1 MGGNEHGWC
10 KAFQS
15 ARGVQTVNM
24 WIQVL
29 ILPLLFLLTA
39 VLPPSQQTFSTNR
52 QTELLD
58 IVYPPQV

>member
-1 MGGNEHGWC
+1 MGGKEHRRC

-15 ARGVQTVNM
+15 VRGAQTVNM

-29 ILPLLFLLTA
+29 IRPLLFLLTA
-39 VLPPSQQTFSTNR
+39 VLPPSQQTFSINR

>member
-1 MGGNEHGWC
+1 MGGKEHGQC

-15 ARGVQTVNM
+15 VRGAPMVNM

>member
-1 MGGNEHGWC
+1 MGGKEHGRC

-15 ARGVQTVNM
+15 VRAAQMVNM
-24 WIQVL
+24 WRQVL
-29 ILPLLFLLTA
+29 ILPLLFLLI
-39 VLPPSQQTFSTNR
+39 VVPPPSQQTFSTNR

>member
-1 MGGNEHGWC
+1 MGGKEHGRC

-15 ARGVQTVNM
+15 VRGAQMVNM
-24 WIQVL
+24 WIRVL

-39 VLPPSQQTFSTNR
+39 VLPPSQQTFSINR